1 MTIRLCEKFGLM
13 KEECL
18 FVDDKQINVDGARA
32 TGMQAIL
39 FTDKSQFEEDLKR
52 LGVITDKEETI

>member
-39 FTDKSQFEEDLKR
+39 FTDTRQFEEELKR
-52 LGVITDKEETI
+52 FGIIIDNQ